1 MNHGKIKKT
10 TSKNQ
15 IERPQMR
22 GVLFVGRSVGR
33 VSVFATPDRLGCGEP
48 EIVCSLRADIAPQ
61 KPSVASE

>member
-22 GVLFVGRSVGR
+22 GVLFVGRVDGWTDGPQVLR
-33 VSVFATPDRLGCGEP
+33 RLTG
-48 EIVCSLRADIAPQ
+48 
-61 KPSVASE
+61 